1 VGGATKRVENII
13 KLVEFVSEAS
23 SRKTEFYMWVTS
35 ETQISTNTTF
45 RKHIGFAYELGII
58 EGEERVTL
66 GPTGQR
72 ILSAGADSTA
82 EVGDILF
89 AALYGTVQGYDYL
102 LTTLLETPIE
112 KSERAE
118 VLSNGSMNRD
128 YSEKVA
134 MKHYTW
140 LKAIGYVTE
149 EAGRYELTQRG
160 RDVAESVKEGTFDD
174 ELLQSLPQQRPESV
188 VPESKKLGARGD
200 DNKSESPEPANA
212 FVVGERYRDARD
224 PEEDQ
229 FKSWIRGPLKTGIS
243 SMGGIRVVNGEESPL
258 KGEIACVVL
267 ISSELDRNEG
277 DDRWDD
283 EFDLDHGRI
292 EYWGDAKRDDPD
304 EVVDEDSF
312 AGNRQLREVH
322 RRRKGDRRK
331 RYPPILVFRKPEKG
345 IVEFSGL
352 AVIDQVELDEFIDQ
366 GVPTPNYRFSLD
378 VLDVSTVN
386 LDWLYDFYESG
397 THDAAPEAW
406 QEWIETGEVSPEI
419 QYGDPLTESPADLPR
434 SPPVIFGDGDSSRT
448 EITSTTTEVRI
459 SDRFKAKVRE
469 AYDHR
474 CVVSGIE
481 KSELLTVSH
490 VVGRAESKK
499 DAQDEGNVLLM
510 DWLHHYAFDAGY
522 YTWDEEYR
530 LQVNPDFEPAS
541 PLLQTSI
548 VDREGEQ
555 FTALVEGP
563 VESEFLRRR
572 NEQLQWM

>member
-1 VGGATKRVENII
+1 VW
-13 KLVEFVSEAS
+13 S
-23 SRKTEFYMWVTS
+23 
-35 ETQISTNTTF
+35 
-45 RKHIGFAYELGII
+45 
-58 EGEERVTL
+58 
-66 GPTGQR
+66 
-72 ILSAGADSTA
+72 
-82 EVGDILF
+82 
-89 AALYGTVQGYDYL
+89 
-102 LTTLLETPIE
+102 
-112 KSERAE
+112 
-118 VLSNGSMNRD
+118 
-128 YSEKVA
+128 
-134 MKHYTW
+134 
-140 LKAIGYVTE
+140 
-149 EAGRYELTQRG
+149 
-160 RDVAESVKEGTFDD
+160 
-174 ELLQSLPQQRPESV
+174 
-188 VPESKKLGARGD
+188 
-200 DNKSESPEPANA
+200 
-212 FVVGERYRDARD
+212 
-224 PEEDQ
+224 
-229 FKSWIRGPLKTGIS
+229 
-243 SMGGIRVVNGEESPL
+243 
-258 KGEIACVVL
+258 L

-292 EYWGDAKRDDPD
+292 EYWGDAKQDDPD

-352 AVIDQVELDEFIDQ
+352 AVIDQVGFDEFIDQ

-474 CVVSGIE
+474 CVVSG
-481 KSELLTVSH
+481 S
-490 VVGRAESKK
+490 
-499 DAQDEGNVLLM
+499 
-510 DWLHHYAFDAGY
+510 
-522 YTWDEEYR
+522 
-530 LQVNPDFEPAS
+530 
-541 PLLQTSI
+541 
-548 VDREGEQ
+548 
-555 FTALVEGP
+555 
-563 VESEFLRRR
+563 R
-572 NEQLQWM
+572 NLNC